1 MELEKCK
8 SYKKENKLN
17 KLKDL
22 YRKGKWEYGNVSNG
36 LMKG

>member
-17 KLKDL
+17 KLKDP
-22 YRKGKWEYGNVSNG
+22 YRKGK
-36 LMKG
+36 